1 MKRYLLIFALMLGVV
16 CSFAQSKTDQ
26 AAVLQKII
34 DLTDLQQYYPKSP
47 DGIDEK
53 VYIVQQ
59 PVAFPAGIQLSKFGQ
74 PVQFIDNAG
83 ILDNL
88 SVAYFV
94 FQTFTITGNTADVTF
109 DFYYTYTTNK
119 ALFQCSALLNKN
131 DDTWTISNA
140 KLNRR

>member
-1 MKRYLLIFALMLGVV
+1 MKRYLFIFALLLGAV
-16 CSFAQSKTDQ
+16 CSWGQSTSDQ
-26 AAVLQKII
+26 AKILQKII
-34 DLTDLQQYYPKSP
+34 DLPDLQQYYPMSP
-47 DGIDEK
+47 ERIHEK

-74 PVQFIDNAG
+74 PVQFIDNAE
-83 ILDNL
+83 ILDKL

-94 FQTFTITGNTADVTF
+94 FQTFTITGNTADVIF

-119 ALFQCSALLNKN
+119 ALFQCSALLYKT
-131 DDTWTISNA
+131 DDTWSISNA